1 MAWTE
6 NASIEFKREYTPDV
20 KNEIV
25 AFANSNG
32 GAVYIGVGDNGEA
45 VGLSEPD
52 KVLLQVTSMLRDAIR
67 PDISMFTQGEIQIKE
82 GKSVV
87 AVSVQR
93 GTGRPYY
100 IAEKGLKPSGVYV
113 RLGSA
118 SVPASEDA
126 IRAMIKETDGDSF
139 EAARS
144 LNQELSFDSAKAEFE
159 RRGIEFGAT
168 QMRNLG
174 IVGGDGLFTNLG
186 LLLSDQ
192 CVHTIKTAVFEGIDK
207 SVFKDRREY
216 SGSLLKQLSNVYE
229 YIDLHNKTHAKI
241 EGLLRV
247 DNRDYPEVAI
257 RETLLNALVHRD
269 YSFSG
274 STLISIFDNRIEV
287 VSLGGLVPGLSQAAI
302 KIGASQSRNEKLA
315 GVFYGLKLIEA
326 YGTGIAKI
334 VDSYAGM
341 PVRPDF
347 VVTDGAFLTRLPN
360 RNESDGNNSPGIPVG
375 TNMQKVLDYI
385 CDRKEVS
392 RRDIEVLLGIGQ
404 TAAGNLLKSLERD
417 AKITAVGRGKNVR
430 YVVREDNHL

>member
-1 MAWTE
+1 MEWTE
-6 NASIEFKREYTPDV
+6 NANVEFKREYTPDV
-20 KNEIV
+20 KKEIV

-32 GAVYIGVGDNGEA
+32 GTVYIGVSDSGEA
-45 VGLSEPD
+45 FGLSEPD
-52 KVLLQVTSMLRDAIR
+52 KVLLQVASMLRDAVR
-67 PDISMFTQGEIQIKE
+67 PDISMFTQCEIQIKD
-82 GKSVV
+82 GKSIV

-126 IRAMIKETDGDSF
+126 IRAMIKETEGDSF

-144 LNQELSFDSAKAEFE
+144 LNQELSFDFAKAEFE
-159 RRGIEFGAT
+159 RRGIEFGAA
-168 QMRNLG
+168 QMRTLG

-186 LLLSDQ
+186 LLLSNQ
-192 CVHTIKTAVFEGIDK
+192 CVHTIKTAVFEGTDK

-216 SGSLLKQLSNVYE
+216 SGSLLKQLSSVYE

-287 VSLGGLVPGLSQAAI
+287 VTLGGLVPGLSLAAI

-315 GVFYGLKLIEA
+315 GVFYRLRLIEA

-334 VDSYAGM
+334 VDSYAGT
-341 PVRPDF
+341 PVQPDF
-347 VVTDGAFLTRLPN
+347 IVTDGAFLTMLPN
-360 RNESDGNNSPGIPVG
+360 RNESGGNNSPGIPAG
-375 TNMQKVLDYI
+375 PNMQKALDYI
-385 CDRKEVS
+385 RDRNEVS
-392 RRDIEVLLGIGQ
+392 RRDIETLLGIGQ
-404 TAAGNLLKSLERD
+404 TAAGNLLKSLERE

-430 YVVREDNHL
+430 YVAREDR